1 MAHDDDSEAKASSI
15 EAAYKQFDADFLSA
29 MNQAKKNCI
38 KSPQTDEY
46 KLEMMINIQVFS
58 MKMLIGKHQ
67 IEMPTAFRW
76 N

>member
-38 KSPQTDEY
+38 KSPQTDGVQTRDDDQYSSFFDEDADW
-46 KLEMMINIQVFS
+46 EAPN
-58 MKMLIGKHQ
+58 
-67 IEMPTAFRW
+67 
-76 N
+76 